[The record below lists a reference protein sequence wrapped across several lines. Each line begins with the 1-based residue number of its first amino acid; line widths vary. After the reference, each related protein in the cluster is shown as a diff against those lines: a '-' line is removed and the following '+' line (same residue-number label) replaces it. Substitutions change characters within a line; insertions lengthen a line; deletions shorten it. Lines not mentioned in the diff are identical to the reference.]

1 MAAPAAAAIA
11 GSMAQEAAQRPP
23 ARPGRFKADLQYDWH
38 PLLYEGDGGVKLRT
52 MAQAR
57 RKAKHCLPRP

>member
-23 ARPGRFKADLQYDWH
+23 ARPGRFKADRH
-38 PLLYEGDGGVKLRT
+38 PVRLGTLYEGDGGVELWTK
-52 MAQAR
+52 AQGQ
-57 RKAKHCLPRP
+57 KSCLALPG